1 MDAIVIF
8 SILLALGI
16 PILFLLFLRRYDLI
30 QTGKPE
36 RNLGTVACGIFA
48 YYLAAQ
54 INPAIV
60 NSGWGTWDQ
69 VIRIYAPFVEEILK
83 SLIVLYLVSRADS
96 NYIVD
101 GAIYG
106 FGAGIGFAI
115 IENVE
120 YITNNSSAAM
130 VVALARVFSTNLV
143 HATGSG
149 LIGTALAYQRG
160 DKNWKRGVS
169 YVFAGYAFAIF
180 FHALFNTMVN
190 AGTFIVVAII
200 YGFLGFGLIYYFIQR
215 GMSIQKEVVEQVLG
229 EAERITHNETKVIRY
244 IETVD
249 KVLEPIKQRFGDD
262 KTQMVRTLMF
272 KQAEIGIKKKLL
284 ESDTNA
290 NRKVEVQK
298 IIDTLLKEMDDLRD
312 NIGWN
317 CMLLYRQVY
326 AGQALQV
333 FSLLNARIAS
343 AGLGQKGGGLWNTL
357 SEKMSQPESQEEENQ
372 L

>member
-8 SILLALGI
+8 SILLAFGI

-36 RNLGTVACGIFA
+36 RNIATVGCGIFA
-48 YYLAAQ
+48 YYAAAQ
-54 INPAIV
+54 INPFIV

-69 VIRIYAPFVEEILK
+69 VSRIYAPFVEEILK

-120 YITNNSSAAM
+120 YISNNSALAL

-215 GMSIQKEVVEQVLG
+215 GMNIQKEVVEQVLG

-244 IETVD
+244 IETVE
-249 KVLEPIKQRFGDD
+249 KVLEPIRQRFGDE

-298 IIDTLLKEMDDLRD
+298 IIDTLLKEMEDLRD
-312 NIGWN
+312 KIGWN

-326 AGQALQV
+326 SGQAMQV
-333 FSLLNARIAS
+333 FSLINARIAS
-343 AGLGQKGGGLWNTL
+343 AGLGQKGGGLWNSL
-357 SEKMSQPESQEEENQ
+357 SEKMGQPASQEENK

>member
-1 MDAIVIF
+1 MDVIVVF
-8 SILLALGI
+8 SIVLAFGI

-36 RNLGTVACGIFA
+36 RNIATVICGIFA
-48 YYLAAQ
+48 YWLASK

-60 NSGWGTWDQ
+60 NAGWGTWDQ

-83 SLIVLYLVSRADS
+83 SLIILYLVSRADS

-120 YITNNSSAAM
+120 YITNNSSAAL

-160 DKNWKRGVS
+160 DKNWARGVS
-169 YVFAGYAFAIF
+169 FVFAGYAFAIF

-215 GMSIQKEVVEQVLG
+215 GMKIQKEVVGQTLG
-229 EAERITHNETKVIRY
+229 DAERITQQETKVIRY

-249 KVLEPIKQRFGDD
+249 KVLEPIKERFGAD
-262 KTQMVRTLMF
+262 KAQMIRTMMF

-298 IIDTLLKEMDDLRD
+298 IIDTLLEEMEDLRD
-312 NIGWN
+312 KIGWN

-326 AGQALQV
+326 AGQDLQV
-333 FSLLNARIAS
+333 WSMLNARVAS
-343 AGLGQKGGGLWNTL
+343 AGMGQKGGGVWNTL
-357 SEKMSQPESQEEENQ
+357 SEKMSQPASQEENQ